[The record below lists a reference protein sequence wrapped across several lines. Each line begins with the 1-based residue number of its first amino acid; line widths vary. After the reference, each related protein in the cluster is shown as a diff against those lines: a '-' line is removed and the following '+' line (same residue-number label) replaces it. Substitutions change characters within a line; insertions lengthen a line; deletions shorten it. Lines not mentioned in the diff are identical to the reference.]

1 MRSKNYS
8 YFFPHKNIILLTS
21 NLNTTKIFILALS
34 LFSFSFILDSIQSFN
49 NANAVDSLTKSIQ
62 QFNNKIQSDVDKQIQ
77 SNLNQGIQQPSTN
90 DNINDCSDNDNFVNQ
105 FHTSD
110 NGQPIKSINN
120 PSCNVSTSVL
130 SSLDSQR

>member
-8 YFFPHKNIILLTS
+8 YFFPHKNIILSTS

-49 NANAVDSLTKSIQ
+49 KANAVDSLTKSIL

-77 SNLNQGIQQPSTN
+77 SNLNQGTQQPSTN
-90 DNINDCSDNDNFVNQ
+90 DNINDCNDNDNFVNQ
-105 FHTSD
+105 FHTSV
-110 NGQPIKSINN
+110 NGQPTTSINN
-120 PSCNVSTSVL
+120 PSCNVSTSVM

>member
-8 YFFPHKNIILLTS
+8 YFSPHKSIILPTS

-34 LFSFSFILDSIQSFN
+34 LFSFSSILDSIQSFN
-49 NANAVDSLTKSIQ
+49 KANAVDSLTKSIQ

-77 SNLNQGIQQPSTN
+77 SNLNQGTQQPSAN
-90 DNINDCSDNDNFVNQ
+90 NNINDCSDKDNFVNQ

-110 NGQPIKSINN
+110 NGQPTTSINN
-120 PSCNVSTSVL
+120 PSCNGPTSVP

>member
-8 YFFPHKNIILLTS
+8 YFFPHKNIILSTS
-21 NLNTTKIFILALS
+21 NLNRTK
-34 LFSFSFILDSIQSFN
+34 SFN
-49 NANAVDSLTKSIQ
+49 KANAVDSLTKSIL

-77 SNLNQGIQQPSTN
+77 SNLNQGTQQPSTN

-105 FHTSD
+105 FHTSN
-110 NGQPIKSINN
+110 NGQPTKSINN